1 MRAIL
6 KFIKKY
12 SRVIFIVYILVLLLV
27 LALKF
32 PQMNMFNS
40 IVEGWKTGN
49 KSRFVTESQYI
60 PFKTIIEYV
69 RHVHSFDDW
78 FFKNLA
84 CNILMFM
91 PFGFLPPLFMKRN
104 KVWQILIYGI
114 IASFLIEVLQVLLAV
129 GTGDID
135 DIILNAFGTLIG
147 FGIYKL
153 IYSVALKNSLD

>member
-104 KVWQILIYGI
+104 KVWKILIYGI

>member
-84 CNILMFM
+84 CNNLMFM

>member
-1 MRAIL
+1 MKAIL

-12 SRVIFIVYILVLLLV
+12 SRVIFIVYLLILLLV
-27 LALKF
+27 LVLKF
-32 PQMNMFNS
+32 PQMNMFHD
-40 IVEGWKTGN
+40 IVDGWKTGAR
-49 KSRFVTESQYI
+49 SRFVTESQYI

-69 RHVHSFDDW
+69 KHVHSFDDW

-91 PFGFLPPLFMKRN
+91 PFGFLAPLFIKRN
-104 KVWQILIYGI
+104 KVWQILIYAI
-114 IASFLIEVLQVLLAV
+114 ITSILIEVLQVLLGV

-135 DIILNAFGTLIG
+135 DVILNAVGALIG
-147 FGIYKL
+147 FGVYKL

>member
-12 SRVIFIVYILVLLLV
+12 SKVIFVVYILVLLLV
-27 LALKF
+27 LVLKF
-32 PQMNMFNS
+32 PQMNMFHG
-40 IVEGWKTGN
+40 IVDGWKTGN

-69 RHVHSFDDW
+69 KHVHSFDDW

-91 PFGFLPPLFMKRN
+91 PFGFLAPLFMKGN

-114 IASFLIEVLQVLLAV
+114 MASFLIEVLQVLLAV

-135 DIILNAFGTLIG
+135 DIILNSFGTLIG

>member
-40 IVEGWKTGN
+40 IVDGWKTGN

>member
-1 MRAIL
+1 MKAIF

-12 SRVIFIVYILVLLLV
+12 SRLIFIVYILVLLLV
-27 LALKF
+27 LVLKF

-40 IVEGWKTGN
+40 IVDGWKTGN
-49 KSRFVTESQYI
+49 RSRFVTESQYI

-84 CNILMFM
+84 CNILMFI
-91 PFGFLPPLFMKRN
+91 PFGFLIPLFIKKN

-114 IASFLIEVLQVLLAV
+114 IASVMIEVLQVILAV

-135 DIILNAFGTLIG
+135 DVILNAFGTLIG

>member
-69 RHVHSFDDW
+69 RHVHSF
-78 FFKNLA
+78 
-84 CNILMFM
+84 
-91 PFGFLPPLFMKRN
+91 
-104 KVWQILIYGI
+104 
-114 IASFLIEVLQVLLAV
+114 
-129 GTGDID
+129 
-135 DIILNAFGTLIG
+135 
-147 FGIYKL
+147 
-153 IYSVALKNSLD
+153 

>member
-12 SRVIFIVYILVLLLV
+12 SRVIFIIYILVLLLV
-27 LALKF
+27 LVLKF
-32 PQMNMFNS
+32 PQMNMFHS
-40 IVEGWKTGN
+40 IVDGWKTGN
-49 KSRFVTESQYI
+49 RSRFVTESQYI

-91 PFGFLPPLFMKRN
+91 PFGFLAPLFMKRN
-104 KVWQILIYGI
+104 KVWQILIYGM
-114 IASFLIEVLQVLLAV
+114 IASFSIEVLQVLLAV

-153 IYSVALKNSLD
+153 IYSVVLKNSLD

>member
-1 MRAIL
+1 MKAIFE
-6 KFIKKY
+6 FIEKY
-12 SRVIFIVYILVLLLV
+12 SRVIFVIYLLILLLV
-27 LALKF
+27 LVLKF
-32 PQMNMFNS
+32 PQMNMFHG
-40 IVEGWKTGN
+40 IVDSWKTGS

-69 RHVHSFDDW
+69 KHVRSVNDW

-91 PFGFLPPLFMKRN
+91 PFGFLAPLFMKKN
-104 KVWQILIYGI
+104 KIWQILIYSI
-114 IASFLIEVLQVLLAV
+114 ITSIMIEILQVLLAV

-135 DIILNAFGTLIG
+135 DVILNAFGAMIG

-153 IYSVALKNSLD
+153 IYSIALKNSLD

>member
-1 MRAIL
+1 MKAIL

-12 SRVIFIVYILVLLLV
+12 SRAIFIVYLLVLLLV
-27 LALKF
+27 LVLKF
-32 PQMNMFNS
+32 PQMNMFQS
-40 IVEGWKTGN
+40 IVDGWKTGN

-69 RHVHSFDDW
+69 KNVHSFDDW

-91 PFGFLPPLFMKRN
+91 PFGFLTPLFLRKN
-104 KVWQILIYGI
+104 KVWQILVYGI
-114 IASFLIEVLQVLLAV
+114 IISLTIEVLQVFLAV

-135 DIILNAFGTLIG
+135 DVILNAFGTLMG

>member
-1 MRAIL
+1 MKVIL

-12 SRVIFIVYILVLLLV
+12 SRVIFIVYLLVLLLV
-27 LALKF
+27 LILKF
-32 PQMNMFNS
+32 PQMNMFQS
-40 IVEGWKTGN
+40 IVDGWKTGN

-60 PFKTIIEYV
+60 PFKTIMEYV
-69 RHVHSFDDW
+69 KNVHSFDDW

-91 PFGFLPPLFMKRN
+91 PFGFLAPLFMKRN
-104 KVWQILIYGI
+104 KIWQILIYEI
-114 IASFLIEVLQVLLAV
+114 IASFLIEVLQVFLAV

-135 DIILNAFGTLIG
+135 DIILNAFGILIG

>member
-1 MRAIL
+1 
-6 KFIKKY
+6 
-12 SRVIFIVYILVLLLV
+12 
-27 LALKF
+27 
-32 PQMNMFNS
+32 
-40 IVEGWKTGN
+40 
-49 KSRFVTESQYI
+49 
-60 PFKTIIEYV
+60 
-69 RHVHSFDDW
+69 DW